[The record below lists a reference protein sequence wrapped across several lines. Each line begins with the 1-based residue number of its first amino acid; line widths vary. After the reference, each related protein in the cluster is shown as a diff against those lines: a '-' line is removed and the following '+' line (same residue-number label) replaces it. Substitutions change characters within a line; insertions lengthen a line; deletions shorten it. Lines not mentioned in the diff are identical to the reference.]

1 MGDEF
6 FIDIVFIAGGQTQLL
21 VQDSDHVKDVK
32 IRLKEH
38 CESPNT
44 SFKLLFCGADLP
56 DDRTLYSLGVGPTER
71 GSPCLYCVGMED
83 VGEVT
88 RTGKNMLSV
97 INLSGGHVAL
107 PAGEFDMVGDL
118 KETLTRSLTLPVD
131 RMRLLHRG
139 SELKNETP
147 LSKLTEGL
155 GASSPAP
162 IYVFERPDHSHNVG
176 DRAGRKQPLR
186 LETEGE
192 IALPPAYGLH
202 SGLQSIKP
210 MEVDHFQ
217 SDANESH
224 FNEADDFGRLYA
236 FLLFTAALWI
246 SGKLFARLG
255 MPALVGEILVGI
267 LAGPHAKN
275 LVPETDALI
284 LQGEFALVL
293 LMIEAGLHVDMEMI
307 KIVGLRALAV
317 GVIGS
322 FLPMGLGMAVATLI
336 LRLDAMESFAI
347 GASFATMSTGI
358 ALNVMKAG
366 GVLNQPSGQLLL
378 AAATV
383 NELINI
389 SLITEIDAVVAN
401 GPWHTFV
408 VPIVIMLFLVVFM
421 SFLAVKVVPCFL
433 DQVLPRVDPK
443 NQENVVLGLLLATT
457 VVYMPACK
465 LTGSSALL
473 GAFLAGFCFC
483 TDEHV
488 HHTWKR
494 QVKRVATFLMRYFF
508 ACSIGFTV
516 PVEDF
521 RNIEVWR
528 RASILLVCIV
538 GKICMGLFAMPLTLN
553 EFLSLGF
560 AWGSWGEFS
569 FILAVRALRG
579 NLLSGENYSALVLA
593 VLISILICPTAL
605 RFVLSRSEKEA
616 KRCIQEAK
624 KDTAWDETGVAH
636 PVYYCIQTRSHALW
650 GQQGALLNMLVEV
663 GCKIVDFRSFH
674 PFSDVGTQHVINEL
688 YLKDT
693 QLQLVLAEQL
703 EPADQERLNLRTK
716 EILRAVLAALR
727 SAEVKI
733 FRWQPG
739 EGTSELIEEVHHG
752 ASSYDVPVGSFR
764 RSESPYDQIAAQQAH
779 VEIQQAMTRHGQG
792 DMRAV
797 LDEYCHPGT
806 PKAHH
811 ELDGWVHTDAH
822 DAFHLMNVKPHSRS
836 MASSEDFGESSV
848 EESTASERV

>member
-1 MGDEF
+1 
-6 FIDIVFIAGGQTQLL
+6 
-21 VQDSDHVKDVK
+21 
-32 IRLKEH
+32 
-38 CESPNT
+38 
-44 SFKLLFCGADLP
+44 
-56 DDRTLYSLGVGPTER
+56 
-71 GSPCLYCVGMED
+71 
-83 VGEVT
+83 
-88 RTGKNMLSV
+88 
-97 INLSGGHVAL
+97 
-107 PAGEFDMVGDL
+107 
-118 KETLTRSLTLPVD
+118 
-131 RMRLLHRG
+131 
-139 SELKNETP
+139 
-147 LSKLTEGL
+147 
-155 GASSPAP
+155 
-162 IYVFERPDHSHNVG
+162 
-176 DRAGRKQPLR
+176 
-186 LETEGE
+186 
-192 IALPPAYGLH
+192 
-202 SGLQSIKP
+202 
-210 MEVDHFQ
+210 
-217 SDANESH
+217 
-224 FNEADDFGRLYA
+224 
-236 FLLFTAALWI
+236 
-246 SGKLFARLG
+246 
-255 MPALVGEILVGI
+255 
-267 LAGPHAKN
+267 
-275 LVPETDALI
+275 
-284 LQGEFALVL
+284 
-293 LMIEAGLHVDMEMI
+293 
-307 KIVGLRALAV
+307 
-317 GVIGS
+317 
-322 FLPMGLGMAVATLI
+322 
-336 LRLDAMESFAI
+336 
-347 GASFATMSTGI
+347 
-358 ALNVMKAG
+358 
-366 GVLNQPSGQLLL
+366 
-378 AAATV
+378 
-383 NELINI
+383 
-389 SLITEIDAVVAN
+389 
-401 GPWHTFV
+401 
-408 VPIVIMLFLVVFM
+408 
-421 SFLAVKVVPCFL
+421 
-433 DQVLPRVDPK
+433 
-443 NQENVVLGLLLATT
+443 
-457 VVYMPACK
+457 
-465 LTGSSALL
+465 
-473 GAFLAGFCFC
+473 
-483 TDEHV
+483 
-488 HHTWKR
+488 
-494 QVKRVATFLMRYFF
+494 
-508 ACSIGFTV
+508 
-516 PVEDF
+516 
-521 RNIEVWR
+521 
-528 RASILLVCIV
+528 
-538 GKICMGLFAMPLTLN
+538 MGLFAMPLTLN

-752 ASSYDVPVGSFR
+752 ASSYDVLVGSFR

>member
-1 MGDEF
+1 MPTK
-6 FIDIVFIAGGQTQLL
+6 A
-21 VQDSDHVKDVK
+21 
-32 IRLKEH
+32 
-38 CESPNT
+38 T
-44 SFKLLFCGADLP
+44 S
-56 DDRTLYSLGVGPTER
+56 
-71 GSPCLYCVGMED
+71 M
-83 VGEVT
+83 
-88 RTGKNMLSV
+88 
-97 INLSGGHVAL
+97 
-107 PAGEFDMVGDL
+107 
-118 KETLTRSLTLPVD
+118 
-131 RMRLLHRG
+131 
-139 SELKNETP
+139 
-147 LSKLTEGL
+147 KLTILDG
-155 GASSPAP
+155 
-162 IYVFERPDHSHNVG
+162 
-176 DRAGRKQPLR
+176 
-186 LETEGE
+186 
-192 IALPPAYGLH
+192 
-202 SGLQSIKP
+202 
-210 MEVDHFQ
+210 
-217 SDANESH
+217 
-224 FNEADDFGRLYA
+224 YA

-366 GVLNQPSGQLLL
+366 GALNQPSGQLLL